1 MLKWSYWHSFPNKFR
16 KMTRSYETL
25 SEALYPKGR
34 LLFEFLRQWFPT
46 YPGWHHARNPPA
58 SAFWALGLQDHTS
71 PWAFYGKL
79 KTRLDPQQLK
89 FIFTNVL
96 THWKCNC
103 SQVLRACRDLKVIC
117 GRVQI
122 FFIKTGLK
130 IVCQSWR
137 GEETLLFYLNCQRTD
152 VRSMKLYLM
161 AGSYH
166 LRTSKAEAGGLWVPG
181 GLNYGDPG

>member
-16 KMTRSYETL
+16 KMTRSYETM

-46 YPGWHHARNPPA
+46 YPGWHHPHNPPA
-58 SAFWALGLQDHTS
+58 SAFWALGLQDRIS
-71 PWAFYGKL
+71 PLAFYGKL
-79 KTRLDPQQLK
+79 KTKLDPQQLK

-117 GRVQI
+117 GHVQNS
-122 FFIKTGLK
+122 FIKTVLK

-137 GEETLLFYLNCQRTD
+137 GKGTLLFYLNCQRTN
-152 VRSMKLYLM
+152 VRSEKLGLV
-161 AGSYH
+161 ARNCH
-166 LRTSKAEAGGLWVPG
+166 LGTSKAEAGELWVPD